1 MARTNLCL
9 FRRSIELHW
18 SWRFWLLTVQ
28 PLTLLCLCRVLVLSI
43 SDGDDGQVN
52 GQKVTVLLGIETG
65 GKHGLSVL
73 SVNHAFFVSLVP
85 LQDYYLPVHPFSCI
99 GHHFQ
104 MYFLSP
110 SSIDLNISLTAVSS
124 SPQHTSWLVK
134 SYVYFSSYPKSTMEV
149 VFLLHLLRS
158 ARYFLPRRT

>member
-1 MARTNLCL
+1 M
-9 FRRSIELHW
+9 
-18 SWRFWLLTVQ
+18 
-28 PLTLLCLCRVLVLSI
+28 LSI
-43 SDGDDGQVN
+43 SDGDDGQVS
-52 GQKVTVLLGIETG
+52 GQKVAVLLGIETG

-104 MYFLSP
+104 MSFLSP
-110 SSIDLNISLTAVSS
+110 SSIDLNVSLTAVSS

-134 SYVYFSSYPKSTMEV
+134 SYVYLSSYPKKYHGSSLPTPPFEV
-149 VFLLHLLRS
+149 SQV
-158 ARYFLPRRT
+158 LPPKKDLVNIS